1 MRYRYDLRSNLL
13 NAISQKTDVNLNT
26 YIHDLSLSWLG
37 RGFQLKKKDNWVIL
51 ILWAQNPHCLG
62 NDATCELNA
71 NSYMAKT
78 GLNLGLS
85 TINKVEIN
93 PLLFTYC
100 RCILKVNNLN
110 LYG

>member
-1 MRYRYDLRSNLL
+1 MGPKL
-13 NAISQKTDVNLNT
+13 
-26 YIHDLSLSWLG
+26 
-37 RGFQLKKKDNWVIL
+37 
-51 ILWAQNPHCLG
+51 HCLG

-71 NSYMAKT
+71 NSHMAKT
-78 GLNLGLS
+78 GLNLALS

-100 RCILKVNNLN
+100 RCILKVNNLI